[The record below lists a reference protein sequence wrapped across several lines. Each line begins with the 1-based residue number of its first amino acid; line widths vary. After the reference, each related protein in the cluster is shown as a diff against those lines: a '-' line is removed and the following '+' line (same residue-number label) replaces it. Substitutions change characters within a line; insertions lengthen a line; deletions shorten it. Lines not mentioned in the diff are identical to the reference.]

1 MPPFGGQSIRDKT
14 TEFRAI
20 AERLRKEQGAAG
32 PSGAVLHGAQPL
44 GSGATQNGAFSQQSE
59 AARKAARIG
68 QGIHSTSQKL
78 HKLAQLAKRT
88 SKFDDPAQEIN
99 ELSTL
104 VKQDIQTL
112 NVAIADLQS
121 LSART
126 TDGNKQSISHSHT
139 VVDNLR
145 TRLKDTTKDFKDVL
159 TKRTEVLKSNQ
170 DRRNLFSI
178 RPDEG
183 PSWQRPSSSQP
194 QRQEQPLFGE
204 AAFKSRGDD
213 DAGPSSSERTPFLS
227 QSSQQQQL
235 QLMQPQDSYLTSRA
249 EALHNVESTITELG
263 GIFQQLAHMVQEQGE
278 LTVRIDENV
287 EETLA
292 NVDSAQ
298 AQLLKYL
305 NSISSNRWLIM
316 KVFFVMLAFLVFFI
330 VFIA

>member
-1 MPPFGGQSIRDKT
+1 MC
-14 TEFRAI
+14 AI
-20 AERLRKEQGAAG
+20 AAA
-32 PSGAVLHGAQPL
+32 PF
-44 GSGATQNGAFSQQSE
+44 GSGASQNGAISQQSDF
-59 AARKAARIG
+59 ARKAARIG

-112 NVAIADLQS
+112 NVAIADLQA

-183 PSWQRPSSSQP
+183 KFKCPSVLARPD
-194 QRQEQPLFGE
+194 R
-204 AAFKSRGDD
+204 
-213 DAGPSSSERTPFLS
+213 
-227 QSSQQQQL
+227 
-235 QLMQPQDSYLTSRA
+235 
-249 EALHNVESTITELG
+249 
-263 GIFQQLAHMVQEQGE
+263 
-278 LTVRIDENV
+278 
-287 EETLA
+287 
-292 NVDSAQ
+292 
-298 AQLLKYL
+298 
-305 NSISSNRWLIM
+305 
-316 KVFFVMLAFLVFFI
+316 
-330 VFIA
+330 

>member
-1 MPPFGGQSIRDKT
+1 M
-14 TEFRAI
+14 
-20 AERLRKEQGAAG
+20 
-32 PSGAVLHGAQPL
+32 
-44 GSGATQNGAFSQQSE
+44 SQQSDF
-59 AARKAARIG
+59 ARKAGRIG

-112 NVAIADLQS
+112 NVAIADLQA

-183 PSWQRPSSSQP
+183 KLRSPCLVARLATQLRTGAAGVITTCLSSKIIISIGRLPSDRGKGS
-194 QRQEQPLFGE
+194 
-204 AAFKSRGDD
+204 KSL
-213 DAGPSSSERTPFLS
+213 AC
-227 QSSQQQQL
+227 
-235 QLMQPQDSYLTSRA
+235 LM
-249 EALHNVESTITELG
+249 H
-263 GIFQQLAHMVQEQGE
+263 
-278 LTVRIDENV
+278 
-287 EETLA
+287 
-292 NVDSAQ
+292 
-298 AQLLKYL
+298 
-305 NSISSNRWLIM
+305 
-316 KVFFVMLAFLVFFI
+316 
-330 VFIA
+330 